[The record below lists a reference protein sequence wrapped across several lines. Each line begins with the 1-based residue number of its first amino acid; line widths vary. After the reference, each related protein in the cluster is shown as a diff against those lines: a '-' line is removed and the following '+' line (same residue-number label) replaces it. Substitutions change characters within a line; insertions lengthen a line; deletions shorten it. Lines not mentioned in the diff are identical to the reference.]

1 MEVVS
6 VPEVTLLL
14 VFSVLVARHLLSWD
28 GLAVDMGVAT
38 SQSSNLLR
46 RRSVAE
52 WLKKLRLREY
62 QKKNSPFLLRVL
74 RISPKKNEYGYIH
87 MILHAT
93 CRGDGV
99 VNLF

>member
-1 MEVVS
+1 MLIEVVS

-52 WLKKLRLREY
+52 WLKKLR
-62 QKKNSPFLLRVL
+62 
-74 RISPKKNEYGYIH
+74 
-87 MILHAT
+87 
-93 CRGDGV
+93 
-99 VNLF
+99 

>member
-14 VFSVLVARHLLSWD
+14 VFAVLVARHLLSWD

-38 SQSSNLLR
+38 SQSNNLLR

-52 WLKKLRLREY
+52 WIKRLR
-62 QKKNSPFLLRVL
+62 
-74 RISPKKNEYGYIH
+74 
-87 MILHAT
+87 
-93 CRGDGV
+93 
-99 VNLF
+99 